1 MKKTIMTLTNSPLK
15 EFHRVALMVFLVNC
29 SLLLVILLVE
39 KLIMQF
45 DLEFTTG
52 YFVGTLLLLSN
63 MYVLAYGFKR
73 LIFEQKGIML
83 ALSSMMFSFL
93 LLGISAFG
101 FHTFSL
107 TWLSGFAVAFV
118 CLPFGAVI
126 YALRVL
132 RDEVEQEELISQG

>member
-1 MKKTIMTLTNSPLK
+1 MILTNSSLK
-15 EFHRVALMVFLVNC
+15 EFHRVTVMVLLVNC
-29 SLLLVILLVE
+29 LLLLVSLFVE
-39 KLIMQF
+39 KLFLQSEF
-45 DLEFTTG
+45 EFTIG
-52 YFVGTLLLLSN
+52 FFVGTLLLLSN
-63 MYVLAYGFKR
+63 LYVLAYGFKQ

-83 ALSSMMFSFL
+83 ASSSMMFSFL
-93 LLGISAFG
+93 LLGASAFG

-132 RDEVEQEELISQG
+132 RDEVEQEEPISQG